1 VLAMRFDKIDQS
13 IAIIVEAGQILNRA
27 IFPLKSKAKTF
38 DGSSVGF

>member
-13 IAIIVEAGQILNRA
+13 IAIVVEAAQILNRA
-27 IFPLKSKAKTF
+27 IFPLKSKAKKF